1 MFTGKV
7 LRNLTI
13 EELIKRSLKNQ
24 ETVQAKSKTLVVYT
38 GKYTGRSPDDKFIVD
53 SKKIHSKIDW
63 GKVNKP
69 ISEKSYQQLYQ
80 KLINFFNNQNE
91 IYVVDCLVGAD
102 KNHQIKLRVYCQYAY
117 QAIFATHQF
126 RRLEKSISFGNFQP
140 DLTLFAAP
148 SVQADPKTDQTNS
161 EAFIIL
167 NLLKKT
173 ILIGGTKYLGEIKKS
188 VFSYMNFVLPQQ
200 EVFPM
205 HCGANLDPKTGVS
218 TLFFGL
224 SGTGKTTLSSDPKKK
239 LIGDDEHGWSENGI
253 FNFEGG
259 CYAKCIK
266 IKKQSEPQIWSAI
279 HKKGSLV
286 ENVVLKKNGGFDFDS
301 DKFTENTRAVYPL
314 EFINN
319 SVKNG
324 LGPHPKYVIFLTAD
338 AFGVLPPVAHLTLNQ
353 ACYHF
358 LSGYTSKLAGTERG
372 IKEPK
377 PTFSAFFGAPFMPL
391 KPMVYLQLLKKYLKK
406 YETKV
411 FFVNTGW
418 IAGPYGIGYRIP
430 ILTTRKIVWAILSSK
445 LDNVNYYHD
454 KIFNLYVPEKIPGI
468 KDEKILKPIELWS
481 DKNAYLKQANYLAS
495 LFAENI
501 KKYQVLPSIVDSGPK
516 PL

>member
-1 MFTGKV
+1 MIKGKI

-13 EELIKRSLKNQ
+13 NELIKRSIKNK
-24 ETVQAKSKTLVVYT
+24 ESVQAKSKTLVVYT
-38 GKYTGRSPDDKFIVD
+38 GKYTGRSPNDKYIVD
-53 SKKIHSKIDW
+53 SKKIHSKINW
-63 GKVNKP
+63 GKINQP
-69 ISEKSYQQLYQ
+69 ISEKSFNQLYK
-80 KLINFFNNQNE
+80 KLVDFFNQQKE

-126 RRLEKSISFGNFQP
+126 RRLEQPVSFGNFQP
-140 DLTLFAAP
+140 DLTLLVAP
-148 SVQADPKTDQTNS
+148 SFKANPKIDNTNS

-173 ILIGGTKYLGEIKKS
+173 ILIGGTKYLGEIKKA
-188 VFSYMNFVLPQQ
+188 VFSYMNFILPQQ
-200 EVFPM
+200 GIFPM
-205 HCGANLDPKTGVS
+205 HCGANLDEKTNTS
-218 TLFFGL
+218 ALFFGL

-239 LIGDDEHGWSENGI
+239 LIGDDEHGWSENGV

-266 IKKQSEPQIWSAI
+266 IKKQSEPQIWQAI
-279 HKKGSLV
+279 HKKDSLV
-286 ENVVLKKNGGFDFDS
+286 ENVVLKKDGSFDFDS

-314 EFINN
+314 DFIKN
-319 SVKNG
+319 SVKSG
-324 LGPHPKYVIFLTAD
+324 QGPHPKYVIFLTAD
-338 AFGVLPPVAHLTLNQ
+338 AFGVLPPVAKLTLNQ

-377 PTFSAFFGAPFMPL
+377 PTFSAFFGEPFMPL
-391 KPMVYLQLLKKYLKK
+391 KPMVYLRLLKTYLKK
-406 YETKV
+406 YQTKV

-418 IAGPYGIGYRIP
+418 VAGPYGVGYRIP
-430 ILTTRKIVWAILSSK
+430 ILTTRKIIWAILSGK
-445 LDNVNYYHD
+445 LDNVSYYHD
-454 KIFNLYVPEKIPGI
+454 KIFNLYVPEKVPGL
-468 KDEKILKPIELWS
+468 KNNKILKPSELW
-481 DKNAYLKQANYLAS
+481 KNKKDYLKQANYLAS
-495 LFAENI
+495 LFVENI
-501 KKYQVLPSIVDSGPK
+501 KKYQVSSLIIDSGPK